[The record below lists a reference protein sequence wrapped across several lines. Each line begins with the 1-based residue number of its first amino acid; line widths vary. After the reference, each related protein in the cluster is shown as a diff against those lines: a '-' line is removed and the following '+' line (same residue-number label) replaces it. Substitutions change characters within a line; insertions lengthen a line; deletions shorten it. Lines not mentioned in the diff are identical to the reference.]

1 MYVCAPK
8 YVRTHVKSDCTCS
21 NIYLLCMYIYM
32 YIYISWR
39 MDQRYGTKVWNKGM
53 ERILQTGMELG
64 YGTGVWN
71 GCGPGPCSG
80 PYNLTCTHLYWVLW
94 VFVHKQHSIH
104 CDTNLG
110 EVRVPR
116 LHTIEVGLEP
126 QPIGKILLTWR
137 TFLLFIIEGNELN
150 FWTLNSI
157 RSCVPRSP
165 KLETFRH
172 RNPKSDKELQSKT
185 WYAAVGTIV
194 MKGTW

>member
-1 MYVCAPK
+1 MYM
-8 YVRTHVKSDCTCS
+8 H
-21 NIYLLCMYIYM
+21 IYIYTHA
-32 YIYISWR
+32 YIYIVHIYIIYHNVWIR
-39 MDQRYGTKVWNKGM
+39 GMEQRYGTDPSN
-53 ERILQTGMELG
+53 R